1 MAFLCLKAKKVVLFF
16 GISNEGGGCLLQMGG

>member
-1 MAFLCLKAKKVVLFF
+1 MALLCLEMKKVVLCF